1 MPGELVVAV
10 SADPQRFIPG
20 PIDDATALLSGL
32 LYDPLYRLDRS
43 LVPQPAVAS
52 ALPEVSDDG
61 LTWTVPIRTGG
72 SFHTGGP
79 ITAGDAAFSL
89 RLAMSGACPF
99 ARDLCAAVAANV
111 KEARAIDPARLQ
123 VVLRAPWAPLL
134 SQVLGALPVLSED
147 ALREATAEVRD
158 AASRLDAATLRES
171 IDRITAETNAERCL
185 VTAPPSGCRL
195 ADHTAELE
203 EILAEARVAPPPAE
217 RSAAADGEIDEE
229 DHAAALLQVVVEL
242 AGLLGAEGMDGFAAA
257 VPLVDVARRP
267 LGGGPFRLEAYEP
280 GASVA
285 LLRHEGHVPV
295 PASLERIRMVVM
307 RDPAVAA
314 TALRA
319 GDVDWIARVAPD
331 QMAALAAEPDIRA
344 AAHPEPMIR
353 SIVFNVRPGRVY
365 SDPVTRRAFSLCLDR
380 AAAATA
386 VPGWNAIPAV
396 AETSIGSW
404 ALDDA
409 APAIQPDPAAAVAL
423 LERSGWQR
431 GSDGIFARAGVRLR
445 SDVGVRTGRPDLLAF
460 LQTVAD
466 QLRGCGIEL
475 EVRELDL
482 STDVLLRQLQWPN
495 DFETLLV
502 ARALDSDPAVD
513 LAAFES
519 SRVTSADNP
528 VDSNP
533 GGYASAAL
541 DAILAEARRDTDPE
555 TRTALYAQGLT
566 LMAQDPPSV
575 PILYDASHAAISHR
589 VTGTEGEEI
598 DPGAPRYAWDLWSWQ
613 RSDR

>member
-20 PIDDATALLSGL
+20 PIDDATALLNDL

-72 SFHTGGP
+72 SFHTGEP

-147 ALREATAEVRD
+147 ALREVTAEVRD
-158 AASRLDAATLRES
+158 AASGLDAATLRES

-203 EILAEARVAPPPAE
+203 EILAEAGVAPPPVE
-217 RSAAADGEIDEE
+217 RSVGADEVIDEE

-242 AGLLGAEGMDGFAAA
+242 AGLLGAEGMDAFAAA

-267 LGGGPFRLEAYEP
+267 LGGGPFRLETYEP
-280 GASVA
+280 GRSVA
-285 LLRHEGHVPV
+285 LLRHDGHVPE
-295 PASLERIRMVVM
+295 PASLERIRMVVL

-319 GDVDWIARVAPD
+319 GDVDWIARLAPD
-331 QMAALAAEPDIRA
+331 QVAALAADPEIRV

-353 SIVFNVRPGRVY
+353 SIIFNVRPGQIY
-365 SDPVTRRAFSLCLDR
+365 ADPVTRRAFSLCLDR

-396 AETSIGSW
+396 AATSMGSW

-409 APAIQPDPAAAVAL
+409 APAVEPDPAAAAAL

-431 GSDGIFARAGVRLR
+431 DSEGIFTRAGVRLS

-460 LQTVAD
+460 LRTAAD
-466 QLRGCGIEL
+466 QLGGCGIEL

-482 STDVLLRQLQWPN
+482 STDVLLQQLQWPN
-495 DFETLLV
+495 QFDTLLV
-502 ARALDSDPAVD
+502 ARALDSDPAAD
-513 LAAFES
+513 MYAFEG
-519 SRVTSADNP
+519 SRATSADDP
-528 VDSNP
+528 IGENP
-533 GGYASAAL
+533 GGHASAAL
-541 DAILAEARRDTDPE
+541 DAILAEARSDTDPE
-555 TRTALYAQGLT
+555 TRTALYAQALT

-575 PILYDASHAAISHR
+575 PILYDASHAAISDR
-589 VTGTEGEEI
+589 VAGSEGEEI
-598 DPGAPRYAWDLWSWQ
+598 DLGAPRYAWDLWSWQ